1 MIEEK
6 ELFEKEIE
14 TDDKDKKN
22 TNKWCVE
29 LRYIINGGSDLLND
43 YGFGITA
50 YFDILL
56 KLFLI
61 FCVFLYLLYVLWYTI
76 KEKDK

>member
-6 ELFEKEIE
+6 EIFEKEIE
-14 TDDKDKKN
+14 TDDRDEKN

-56 KLFLI
+56 KLFFI
-61 FCVFLYLLYVLWYTI
+61 FCVISVFAICLMVYY
-76 KEKDK
+76 KREG